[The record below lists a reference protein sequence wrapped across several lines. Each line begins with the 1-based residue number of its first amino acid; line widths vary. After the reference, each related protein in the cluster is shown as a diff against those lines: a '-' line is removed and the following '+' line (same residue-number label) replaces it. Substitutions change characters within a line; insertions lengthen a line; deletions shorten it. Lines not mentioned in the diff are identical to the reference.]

1 MMALFLRTNKAPVIV
16 LECTYKNNNKEHDMR
31 KILGIDPGLS
41 GGLSIID
48 ERFNLIACIPMPT
61 LTFDGKKR
69 RVDPRPVFDFIATHA
84 PELAVVEL
92 VGARPGQGVVSMFN
106 FGDAFGVVRAVT
118 ECLCP
123 VVRYSRPQEWRGH
136 QNLSGLSKEQ
146 IAEVAFEVFQAE
158 QIYGKS
164 RGGKRS
170 VRDGISDCLMIAKYG
185 VRFLE

>member
-1 MMALFLRTNKAPVIV
+1 
-16 LECTYKNNNKEHDMR
+16 MR

-61 LTFDGKKR
+61 ITLDGNKR
-69 RVDPRPVFDFIATHA
+69 RVDPRPVFDFIELHK
-84 PELAVVEL
+84 PELAIVEL

-106 FGDAFGVVRAVT
+106 FGDAFGVVRSIA

-123 VVRYSRPQEWRGH
+123 EVMYSRPQEWRGH
-136 QNLSGLSKEQ
+136 QSLTGLSKEQ

-158 QIYGKS
+158 QIYGKF
-164 RGGKRS
+164 RGGKRA
-170 VRDGISDCLMIAKYG
+170 VRDGISDSLMIAKFG

>member
-1 MMALFLRTNKAPVIV
+1 
-16 LECTYKNNNKEHDMR
+16 MR

-48 ERFNLIACIPMPT
+48 EQFNLIACIQMPT
-61 LTFDGKKR
+61 CFVDGKKR
-69 RVDPRPVFDFIATHA
+69 RVDPRPVFDFIELHK

-92 VGARPGQGVVSMFN
+92 VGARPGQGVTSMFS
-106 FGDAFGVVRAVT
+106 FGDAFGAVRAVA

-123 VVRYSRPQEWRGH
+123 TVRYSRPQEWRGY
-136 QNLSGLSKEQ
+136 QSLSGLSKEQ

-158 QIYGKS
+158 QIYGKP
-164 RGGKRS
+164 RGGKRA
-170 VRDGISDCLMIAKYG
+170 VRDGISDSLMIAKYG

>member
-1 MMALFLRTNKAPVIV
+1 
-16 LECTYKNNNKEHDMR
+16 MR

-48 ERFNLIACIPMPT
+48 EQFNLIACIPMPT
-61 LTFDGKKR
+61 ITLDGGKR
-69 RVDPRPVFDFIATHA
+69 RVDPRPVFDFISLHK

-106 FGDAFGVVRAVT
+106 FGDAFGAVRAVA

-136 QNLSGLSKEQ
+136 QSLTGLSKEQ

-158 QIYGKS
+158 AIYGKP
-164 RGGKRS
+164 RGGKRA
-170 VRDGISDCLMIAKYG
+170 VRDGISDSLMIAKYG

>member
-1 MMALFLRTNKAPVIV
+1 
-16 LECTYKNNNKEHDMR
+16 MR

-41 GGLSIID
+41 GGLSIVD

-69 RVDPRPVFDFIATHA
+69 RVDPRPVFEFIDLHK

-106 FGDAFGVVRAVT
+106 FGDAFGVVRAIA

-123 VVRYSRPQEWRGH
+123 VVRYARPQEWRGH
-136 QNLSGLSKEQ
+136 QSLSGLSKEQ
-146 IAEVAFEVFQAE
+146 IAEVAFEVFQVEA
-158 QIYGKS
+158 IYGKP
-164 RGGKRS
+164 RAGKRA
-170 VRDGISDCLMIAKYG
+170 VRDGISDSLMIARFG

>member
-1 MMALFLRTNKAPVIV
+1 
-16 LECTYKNNNKEHDMR
+16 MR

-48 ERFNLIACIPMPT
+48 EQFNLIACIPMPVVKT
-61 LTFDGKKR
+61 DSGKN
-69 RVDPRPVFDFIATHA
+69 RVDPRPVFDLINLHK

-106 FGDAFGVVRAVT
+106 FGDAFGAVRAVA

-136 QNLSGLSKEQ
+136 QSLTGLSKEQ
-146 IAEVAFEVFQAE
+146 IAEVAYEVFQAE
-158 QIYGKS
+158 AIYGKP
-164 RGGKRS
+164 RAGKRA
-170 VRDGISDCLMIAKYG
+170 VRDGISDSLMIAKFG